1 MSTLS
6 PERPTATVQYR
17 PTIRRT
23 EPRPARDEVQ
33 ARYTK
38 DYANLVAQMTDLGLM
53 RRRYGWYIGRG
64 ILLLA
69 LFAAGFT
76 ALFTLGSGPI
86 QLLVAAVFGILFT
99 QVAFLGH
106 DAAHRQVFVSSKRN
120 EALARILS
128 NVVVGLSY
136 GWWMNKH
143 GKHHANPNKVG
154 KDGDLDP
161 GAIVFVAEHARERT
175 GLAAWLTARQHW
187 FFFPILTLAGL
198 DLHVRA
204 VQAVAGKE
212 PVKHRALEA
221 TLLAVR
227 LIGFPALVVLAIG
240 PWWGLAFLA
249 VQVAVFGVTMGGS
262 FAPNHK
268 GMPIV
273 PPTLSIDFLRRQT
286 LMSRNITGGPLMD
299 VAMGGLNYQIEH
311 HLFPTMPSV
320 HLPKAQPIV
329 KAYCEANGVAYTEAT
344 LVGSYRIV
352 LRYLKDVGI
361 GYADPFE
368 CPVTSQLRTR

>member
-6 PERPTATVQYR
+6 PERPTTAPVYR
-17 PTIRRT
+17 STTPRT
-23 EPRPARDEVQ
+23 EPRPARDDVQ
-33 ARYTK
+33 AKYTK

-69 LFAAGFT
+69 LFAAAFV
-76 ALFTLGSGPI
+76 AMFTLGAGPI
-86 QLLVAAVFGILFT
+86 QLVVAAVFGVLFT
-99 QVAFLGH
+99 QAAFFGH
-106 DAAHRQVFVSSKRN
+106 DAAHRQVFVSGKRN

-161 GAIVFVAEHARERT
+161 GAIVFVAEDAQVRT

-212 PVKHRALEA
+212 PVKHRKLEA

-227 LIGFPALVVLAIG
+227 LIGFPVVVFLALG

-249 VQVAVFGVTMGGS
+249 VQIAVFGVTMGGS

-286 LMSRNITGGPLMD
+286 LMSRNITGGPVMD

-320 HLPKAQPIV
+320 HLPQAQPIV

-352 LRYLKDVGI
+352 LQYLKDVGI